1 MKRRRAPLV
10 ETRLNE
16 DIYRELLTYAQA
28 QGVRPCVVFREALTT
43 YLARLEESRIRK
55 IEREISTELRESR
68 EHLEAILRMGINR
81 FAALLAKT
89 AISAETI
96 SEYFALIEKDRAKL
110 DAARSNAA
118 KKIGRSL
125 DAEQRK
131 IKDGISGIVAG

>member
-1 MKRRRAPLV
+1 
-10 ETRLNE
+10 
-16 DIYRELLTYAQA
+16 
-28 QGVRPCVVFREALTT
+28 
-43 YLARLEESRIRK
+43 
-55 IEREISTELRESR
+55 
-68 EHLEAILRMGINR
+68 MGINR

-131 IKDGISGIVAG
+131 IKDGISEIVAG